1 MTAEMTGVVN
11 QPSAM
16 RASRPQLMLWPP
28 LARPIPITA
37 PITACELETG
47 TSGKA
52 GRPRESRN
60 CSSPC
65 EAKMKRTIDWE
76 ITTIQAATGVITI
89 IFLPIVRMILWER
102 VKMPTLTARLPIRN
116 KS

>member
-65 EAKMKRTIDWE
+65 EAKMKG
-76 ITTIQAATGVITI
+76 QSTG
-89 IFLPIVRMILWER
+89 
-102 VKMPTLTARLPIRN
+102 K
-116 KS
+116 